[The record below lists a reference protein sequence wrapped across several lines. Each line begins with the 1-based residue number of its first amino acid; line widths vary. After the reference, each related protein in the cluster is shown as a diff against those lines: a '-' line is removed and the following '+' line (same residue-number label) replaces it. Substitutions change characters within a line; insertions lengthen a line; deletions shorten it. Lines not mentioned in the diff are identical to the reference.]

1 MQKGSCK
8 RFDGLSFCRRSD
20 EANGETS
27 PDQATAIPE
36 AMSAGSVGT
45 NSILSSLSSEKIKS
59 SWHNEHLC
67 CNQCQTNFFKRHDTC
82 AKSKKKLVQDESV
95 EENLETNF
103 KTYHSDLCLCLRLG
117 WIPVGWEGWRVGWTA
132 WRDWWVSSR
141 CFNNVMSNT
150 SNFIPF

>member
-67 CNQCQTNFFKRHDTC
+67 CNQCQTNFLRGMTRVQNLKKNLYKMKVLRKTLRQTLKRTTATYAYACAWDESQLGGRDGGWDGRHDGT
-82 AKSKKKLVQDESV
+82 D
-95 EENLETNF
+95 
-103 KTYHSDLCLCLRLG
+103 G
-117 WIPVGWEGWRVGWTA
+117 
-132 WRDWWVSSR
+132 
-141 CFNNVMSNT
+141 
-150 SNFIPF
+150 